1 MNGFDQGMTLRLLVL
16 MAFWASFVHAESAP
30 QWIWGPAGPENEVRF
45 FRKTF
50 TVPPGAMGGD
60 VVIAADDEAEVS
72 VNRQRLGSN
81 NTWKKPTRL
90 KIRSVSR
97 GENVLEIRA
106 RNLSGGAGV
115 LARIE
120 FLMRD
125 SPRADIVTDGS
136 WETSTD
142 GVSGWAP
149 VQLLGV
155 AGTPP
160 WGPIS
165 LEPVA
170 TPVDG
175 ISVKEGFRL
184 ELVHSARPGEGS
196 WISMTRDDQGRL
208 IISPQG
214 PEPLLRLTIDQGRLA
229 KMERLETQVGGA
241 MGLLHAFG
249 ALYLNGRGPDGYHL
263 YRIRDAD
270 GDGRYESTQLLRRW
284 TGSGG
289 EHGPHAL
296 VKGPDDRIYAVAG
309 NFTDVPSDASTN
321 SPVAHYAEDLA
332 LPRLEDVNG
341 FGAGRKAP
349 GGFVLS
355 LDRDGQD
362 VRLFSAGLRNAYGI
376 AFNTDGELFGFDS
389 DMERDWGTP
398 WYRPSRIQHLVSG
411 SDHGYREGSG
421 KWPDYYADSMP
432 PVADVGIGS
441 PTSIRFGTGTA
452 FPARYQKALFGLDW
466 VFGRLIAVHLQE
478 QGAGYTGRV
487 ETLFRGSTMNL
498 TDLEVG
504 PDGALYSITG
514 GRGTQSGL
522 YRLTFVGNPASEP
535 LVAAV
540 PGAQEARAQR
550 RQLEAVHG
558 RVEAGWLASGWS
570 QLGVSDPLQRQ
581 AARIALESQ
590 PVATWAEKA
599 LAEENP
605 KIGLTAL
612 LALARCGDGV
622 QQVALLKALGRW
634 PLDSLD
640 EEGFLTKLRVI
651 EVAFARH
658 GIPESL
664 RPMAIEKL
672 GRQFPAASWPRNRE
686 LSQLLVALG
695 DGESVA
701 KILQLREASKTWQE
715 QLHYTAVLHGMTSG
729 WTPALRQRY
738 FAWFRQIPSGWGHL
752 PAAYDQW
759 FLDVDQKPN
768 PGAGFD
774 PLVKRLGQKA
784 FALIPDA
791 EKAPIAELMKDPPS
805 AAPAPAVP
813 TPPRSRSSGN
823 RAWKY
828 DDLADALT
836 TPLSGRNYARG
847 QQVYQVSQC
856 GACHRFQ
863 GAGGAAG
870 PELTGVASRYSRAD
884 LWRSIVDPS
893 AVISEQYQSM
903 VLTLKDGQE
912 ITGRLLED
920 SPTQVVVGVDAL
932 TDRKVTVRPSE
943 IRQRVASKVS
953 SMPEGLL
960 SAWGREDIL
969 DLLAYLESNGR
980 ADSPIFKRP

>member
-1 MNGFDQGMTLRLLVL
+1 MTMRFLVL
-16 MAFWASFVHAESAP
+16 MTFWASFVHAESAP
-30 QWIWGPAGPENEVRF
+30 QWIWGPAGAENEVRF

-81 NTWKKPTRL
+81 NSWKKPTRI

-120 FLMRD
+120 FMMRD

-155 AGTPP
+155 VGTPP

-214 PEPLLRLTIDQGRLA
+214 SEPLLRLTIELGKLA

-309 NFTDVPSDASTN
+309 NFTDVPSDVSPQ

-332 LPRLEDVNG
+332 LPRLDDVNG

-421 KWPDYYADSMP
+421 KWPDYYADSLP
-432 PVADVGIGS
+432 PVVDVGIGS

-504 PDGALYSITG
+504 SDGALYCITG

-522 YRLTFVGNPASEP
+522 YRLSFVGNPALFP
-535 LVAAV
+535 LFEVAGSRDIVIVQINPIERPGV
-540 PGAQEARAQR
+540 PKTAR
-550 RQLEAVHG
+550 EII
-558 RVEAGWLASGWS
+558 
-570 QLGVSDPLQRQ
+570 
-581 AARIALESQ
+581 ARMNEVTFNSSL
-590 PVATWAEKA
+590 
-599 LAEENP
+599 LAELRA
-605 KIGLTAL
+605 IDFV
-612 LALARCGDGV
+612 R
-622 QQVALLKALGRW
+622 RM
-634 PLDSLD
+634 LD
-640 EEGFLTKLRVI
+640 EGKLEEGVYRRLFMHVI
-651 EVAFARH
+651 SDDAALVPLGAGA
-658 GIPESL
+658 SL
-664 RPMAIEKL
+664 NATSDY
-672 GRQFPAASWPRNRE
+672 F
-686 LSQLLVALG
+686 
-695 DGESVA
+695 
-701 KILQLREASKTWQE
+701 E
-715 QLHYTAVLHGMTSG
+715 QLFAIGRMACDRWLDEHFDDLGARSSVD
-729 WTPALRQRY
+729 LRRMFQGEVG
-738 FAWFRQIPSGWGHL
+738 PVG
-752 PAAYDQW
+752 
-759 FLDVDQKPN
+759 
-768 PGAGFD
+768 
-774 PLVKRLGQKA
+774 
-784 FALIPDA
+784 
-791 EKAPIAELMKDPPS
+791 
-805 AAPAPAVP
+805 AAPAA
-813 TPPRSRSSGN
+813 
-823 RAWKY
+823 
-828 DDLADALT
+828 
-836 TPLSGRNYARG
+836 
-847 QQVYQVSQC
+847 
-856 GACHRFQ
+856 HR
-863 GAGGAAG
+863 
-870 PELTGVASRYSRAD
+870 
-884 LWRSIVDPS
+884 
-893 AVISEQYQSM
+893 
-903 VLTLKDGQE
+903 
-912 ITGRLLED
+912 
-920 SPTQVVVGVDAL
+920 
-932 TDRKVTVRPSE
+932 RKS
-943 IRQRVASKVS
+943 
-953 SMPEGLL
+953 
-960 SAWGREDIL
+960 
-969 DLLAYLESNGR
+969 
-980 ADSPIFKRP
+980 